1 MKKIVDV
8 TTEHFVFRLME
19 VGRVVPLQNR
29 TRNNSYPKFGTPVS
43 YPLLQDVCQVVPA
56 TGRTLKLV
64 PYFNIIININT
75 LIFSRYNLFGK

>member
-29 TRNNSYPKFGTPVS
+29 TLSCRMFAKSYPRRVLP
-43 YPLLQDVCQVVPA
+43 
-56 TGRTLKLV
+56 
-64 PYFNIIININT
+64 
-75 LIFSRYNLFGK
+75 

>member
-19 VGRVVPLQNR
+19 VGRVVPLQNL
-29 TRNNSYPKFGTPVS
+29 TRDNS

-64 PYFNIIININT
+64 PYFNIINT
-75 LIFSRYNLFGK
+75 LIFSPYNLFGK